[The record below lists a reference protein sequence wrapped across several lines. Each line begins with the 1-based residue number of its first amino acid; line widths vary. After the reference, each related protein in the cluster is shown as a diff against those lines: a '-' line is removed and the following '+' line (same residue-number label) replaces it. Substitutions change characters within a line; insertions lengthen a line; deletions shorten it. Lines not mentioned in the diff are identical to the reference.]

1 MYSAAH
7 FFKIAAHYLLFI
19 DPKAIQMKLTRL
31 TQPIYDHLYCDI
43 SEFRSTFDLP
53 VNDVD
58 SLDDKA
64 DTLHTSLIIEELTE
78 LAEADS
84 RIEQAD
90 AIVDSVYVL
99 MGRLVHLGA
108 QAMTDRLEISYLID
122 LLLCVAKNREIDF
135 IRCWDEVHSSNM
147 SKVCRNE
154 QELTETIAF
163 YAEQGVEIVGSKK
176 GDFIIA
182 KCAKDVEMAGKV
194 VRQGK
199 VLKSVYYRP
208 ADLTKLVKA

>member
-1 MYSAAH
+1 MQLSQ
-7 FFKIAAHYLLFI
+7 LS
-19 DPKAIQMKLTRL
+19 
-31 TQPIYDHLYCDI
+31 QPIYDHLYRDI
-43 SEFRSTFDLP
+43 LEFRSTFDLP
-53 VNDVD
+53 VADES
-58 SLDDKA
+58 SLDAQA
-64 DTLHTSLIIEELTE
+64 DALHTSLIIEEMTE

-108 QAMTDRLEISYLID
+108 TQVCDRLEISYLID
-122 LLLCVAKNREIDF
+122 LLLNVAKNRQIDF
-135 IRCWDEVHSSNM
+135 ITCWDEVHSSNM

-154 QELTETIAF
+154 QELNETIAH
-163 YAEQGVEIVGSKK
+163 YAKQGVEIVGSMK
-176 GDFIIA
+176 GEFIIA
-182 KCAKDVEMAGKV
+182 KCAKDVEMEGKV

-208 ADLTKLVKA
+208 ADLTPLVKD

>member
-1 MYSAAH
+1 MQLS
-7 FFKIAAHYLLFI
+7 
-19 DPKAIQMKLTRL
+19 QL
-31 TQPIYDHLYCDI
+31 TQPIYDHLYRDI
-43 SEFRSTFDLP
+43 FEFRSTFDLP
-53 VNDVD
+53 VNDST

-64 DTLHTSLIIEELTE
+64 DTLHTSLIVEEMTE

-108 QAMTDRLEISYLID
+108 AQVSDRLEISYLID
-122 LLLCVAKNREIDF
+122 LLLNVAKNREIDF
-135 IRCWDEVHSSNM
+135 IKCWDEVHSSNM
-147 SKVCRNE
+147 SKVCRTQ
-154 QELTETIAF
+154 QELDQTIAH
-163 YAEQGVEIVGSKK
+163 YAKQGVEIVGSTK
-176 GDFIIA
+176 GEFIIA
-182 KCAKDVEMAGKV
+182 KCAKDVDMAGKV

-208 ADLTKLVKA
+208 ADLTTLVPG

>member
-1 MYSAAH
+1 MQLS
-7 FFKIAAHYLLFI
+7 
-19 DPKAIQMKLTRL
+19 QL
-31 TQPIYDHLYCDI
+31 TQPIYDHHYRDI
-43 SEFRSTFDLP
+43 FEFRTTFDLP
-53 VNDVD
+53 VADES
-58 SLDDKA
+58 SLDAKA
-64 DTLHTSLIIEELTE
+64 DTLHTSLIIEEMTE

-108 QAMTDRLEISYLID
+108 TNVADRLEISYLID
-122 LLLCVAKNREIDF
+122 LLLNVAKNREIDF

-154 QELTETIAF
+154 QELNETIAH
-163 YAEQGVEIVGSKK
+163 YAKQGVEIVGSTK
-176 GDFIIA
+176 GEFIIA

-208 ADLTKLVKA
+208 ADLTPLVRA

>member
-1 MYSAAH
+1 
-7 FFKIAAHYLLFI
+7 
-19 DPKAIQMKLTRL
+19 MKLTAL
-31 TQPIYDHLYCDI
+31 SQPLYDHLYRDI
-43 SEFRSTFDLP
+43 LQFRSTFDLP
-53 VNDVD
+53 SEDETT
-58 SLDDKA
+58 LDDKA
-64 DTLHTSLIIEELTE
+64 DTLHTSLAIEELTE

-108 QAMTDRLEISYLID
+108 TGVNDRIEISYVID
-122 LLLCVAKNREIDF
+122 LLLHVAKNREIDF
-135 IRCWDEVHSSNM
+135 VSCWDEVHSSNM

-154 QELTETIAF
+154 QELTETIEF
-163 YAEQGVEIVGSKK
+163 YAKQGVEIVGSQK

-182 KCAKDVEMAGKV
+182 KCAKDVDMAGKV

>member
-1 MYSAAH
+1 
-7 FFKIAAHYLLFI
+7 
-19 DPKAIQMKLTRL
+19 MKLSAL
-31 TQPIYDHLYCDI
+31 DQPLYDHLYRDI
-43 SEFRSTFDLP
+43 REFRMTFDLP
-53 VNDVD
+53 IEDICT
-58 SLDDKA
+58 LDDKA
-64 DTLHTSLIIEELTE
+64 DTLHTSLAIEELTE

-84 RIEQAD
+84 RVEQAD

-108 QAMTDRLEISYLID
+108 TQVSDRLEISYVID
-122 LLLCVAKNREIDF
+122 LLLHVAKNREIDF
-135 IRCWDEVHSSNM
+135 VTCWDEVHSSNM

-154 QELTETIAF
+154 QELEETIAF
-163 YAEQGVEIVGSKK
+163 YAKQGVEIVGSTK

-208 ADLTKLVKA
+208 ADLEKLVKA

>member
-1 MYSAAH
+1 MQLS
-7 FFKIAAHYLLFI
+7 
-19 DPKAIQMKLTRL
+19 QL
-31 TQPIYDHLYCDI
+31 TQPIYDHLYRDI
-43 SEFRSTFDLP
+43 LEFRSTFDLP
-53 VNDVD
+53 VADES
-58 SLDDKA
+58 SLDAQA
-64 DTLHTSLIIEELTE
+64 DALHTSLIIEEMTE

-108 QAMTDRLEISYLID
+108 TQVVDRLEISYLID
-122 LLLCVAKNREIDF
+122 LLLNVAKNREIDF
-135 IRCWDEVHSSNM
+135 IQCWDEVHSSNM

-154 QELTETIAF
+154 QELNETIAH
-163 YAEQGVEIVGSKK
+163 YAKQGVEIVGSTK
-176 GDFIIA
+176 GEFIIA
-182 KCAKDVEMAGKV
+182 KCAKNVEMAGKV

-208 ADLTKLVKA
+208 ADLTPLVKG

>member
-1 MYSAAH
+1 
-7 FFKIAAHYLLFI
+7 
-19 DPKAIQMKLTRL
+19 MKLTAL
-31 TQPIYDHLYCDI
+31 DQPLYDHLYRDI
-43 SEFRSTFDLP
+43 HQFRATFDLP
-53 VNDVD
+53 IEDA
-58 SLDDKA
+58 STLDDQA
-64 DTLHTSLIIEELTE
+64 DTLHTSLAIEELTE
-78 LAEADS
+78 LAEADC
-84 RIEQAD
+84 RVEQAD

-108 QAMTDRLEISYLID
+108 KQVNDRLEISYVID
-122 LLLCVAKNREIDF
+122 LLLHVAKNRDIDF

-154 QELTETIAF
+154 QELEETIAH
-163 YAEQGVEIVGSKK
+163 YAKQGVEIVGSRK

-208 ADLTKLVKA
+208 ADLSKLVSNA

>member
-1 MYSAAH
+1 
-7 FFKIAAHYLLFI
+7 
-19 DPKAIQMKLTRL
+19 MKLSVL
-31 TQPIYDHLYCDI
+31 DQPIYDHLYRDI
-43 SEFRSTFDLP
+43 REFRSTFDLP
-53 VNDVD
+53 IENAA

-78 LAEADS
+78 LAEADC
-84 RIEQAD
+84 RVEQAD

-108 QAMTDRLEISYLID
+108 SKMTDRLEISYLID
-122 LLLCVAKNREIDF
+122 LLLAVAKNREVNF
-135 IRCWDEVHSSNM
+135 IECWDEVHSSNM

-154 QELTETIAF
+154 QELTETIAH
-163 YAEQGVEIVGSKK
+163 YAKQGVEIVGSTK
-176 GDFIIA
+176 GEFIIA

-208 ADLTKLVKA
+208 ADLAKLVTN